1 VVTWATGYL
10 GWLPATGLMPPVT
23 KQQRPQVMMPILH
36 HIVFGIAAV
45 GGLHGLRLALGARSS
60 TQR

>member
-1 VVTWATGYL
+1 MVMWATGYL
-10 GWLPATGLMPPVT
+10 GWLPATGLMQPVT

-45 GGLHGLRLALGARSS
+45 GVLHGRRRALGARSS